1 LTLILLQ
8 GEESHPFYHPEPAM
22 RLLIIEDELR
32 TADYLQQGL
41 RENGYVVDCAHTGT
55 DGLHLARQQP
65 YDLVILD
72 VNLPELDGW
81 TVLQRL
87 RAESAT
93 RIMMLTA
100 HGRLAD
106 RVKGLDLGADDYL
119 LKPFEFPEL
128 LARIRSLLRRND
140 QQLQPST
147 LRVADLE
154 LDPGRHRAYRAGQRI
169 DLTAKEFALL
179 HLLMRQSGEVL
190 SRTQIISL
198 VWDMNFDCDTNVVEV
213 SIRRLRA
220 KIDDPFEDKLIHTLR
235 GVGYV
240 LEARA

>member
-1 LTLILLQ
+1 
-8 GEESHPFYHPEPAM
+8 M
-22 RLLIIEDELR
+22 RLLIIEDEPR

-41 RENGYVVDCAHTGT
+41 RENGYVADCAHTGI

-65 YDLVILD
+65 YDLIILD

-81 TVLQRL
+81 AVLQRL

-100 HGRLAD
+100 HGRLSD

-154 LDPGRHRAYRAGQRI
+154 LDPSRHRAYRAGKRI

-220 KIDDPFEDKLIHTLR
+220 KIDDPFDDKLIHTLR

-240 LEARA
+240 LEARV

>member
-1 LTLILLQ
+1 
-8 GEESHPFYHPEPAM
+8 M
-22 RLLIIEDELR
+22 RLLLVEDHVPLADELL
-32 TADYLQQGL
+32 ADLTRQGYAL
-41 RENGYVVDCAHTGT
+41 DWLA
-55 DGLHLARQQP
+55 DGRDAAYQGASEP
-65 YDLVILD
+65 YDLIILD

-87 RAESAT
+87 RADAST

-100 HGRLAD
+100 HGRLSD
-106 RVKGLDLGADDYL
+106 RVKGLDLGADDYM

-140 QQLQPST
+140 QALQPNT
-147 LRVADLE
+147 LKVADLE
-154 LDPGRHRAYRAGQRI
+154 LDPGRHRAYRNGQRV

-198 VWDMNFDCDTNVVEV
+198 VWDMNFDCDTYVVEV

-220 KIDDPFEDKLIHTLR
+220 KIDDPFDDKLIHTLR

-240 LEARA
+240 LEARE

>member
-1 LTLILLQ
+1 
-8 GEESHPFYHPEPAM
+8 M
-22 RLLIIEDELR
+22 RLLIIEDEVR

-41 RENGYVVDCAHTGT
+41 SENGYVVDCARTGP

-65 YDLVILD
+65 YDLIILD

-81 TVLQRL
+81 TVLQRV

-100 HGRLAD
+100 HGRLSD
-106 RVKGLDLGADDYL
+106 RVKGLDMGADDYL

-128 LARIRSLLRRND
+128 LARVRTLLRRSE
-140 QQLQPST
+140 QALQPST
-147 LRVADLE
+147 LKVADLE
-154 LDPGRHRAYRAGQRI
+154 LDPGRHRAWRNGQRI
-169 DLTAKEFALL
+169 DLTAKEFSLL

-240 LEARA
+240 LEARE

>member
-1 LTLILLQ
+1 
-8 GEESHPFYHPEPAM
+8 M

-55 DGLHLARQQP
+55 DGLHLARQQA

-72 VNLPELDGW
+72 VNLPEIDGW

-128 LARIRSLLRRND
+128 LARIRSCYAATTSNCSPAPCASLTWNWT
-140 QQLQPST
+140 PAATAPTAPGSAST
-147 LRVADLE
+147 
-154 LDPGRHRAYRAGQRI
+154 
-169 DLTAKEFALL
+169 
-179 HLLMRQSGEVL
+179 
-190 SRTQIISL
+190 
-198 VWDMNFDCDTNVVEV
+198 
-213 SIRRLRA
+213 
-220 KIDDPFEDKLIHTLR
+220 
-235 GVGYV
+235 
-240 LEARA
+240 

>member
-1 LTLILLQ
+1 
-8 GEESHPFYHPEPAM
+8 M
-22 RLLIIEDELR
+22 RLLIIEDEVR

-41 RENGYVVDCAHTGT
+41 TENGYVVDCARTGP
-55 DGLHLARQQP
+55 DGLHLARQQA
-65 YDLVILD
+65 YDLIILD
-72 VNLPELDGW
+72 VNLPEMDGW
-81 TVLQRL
+81 TVLRTL
-87 RAESAT
+87 RTQSAT

-100 HGRLAD
+100 HGRLSE

-128 LARIRSLLRRND
+128 LARVRTLLRRNEQSL
-140 QQLQPST
+140 QQAT
-147 LRVADLE
+147 LKVADLE
-154 LDPGRHRAYRAGQRI
+154 LDPIRHRAWRGETRI
-169 DLTAKEFALL
+169 DLTAKEFSLL
-179 HLLMRQSGEVL
+179 HLLMRQSGDVL

-220 KIDDPFEDKLIHTLR
+220 KIDDPFEHKLIHTLR

-240 LEARA
+240 LEARE

>member
-1 LTLILLQ
+1 
-8 GEESHPFYHPEPAM
+8 M

-41 RENGYVVDCAHTGT
+41 RENGYVVDCAHTGI
-55 DGLHLARQQP
+55 DGLHMARQQA

-81 TVLQRL
+81 AVLQRL

-100 HGRLAD
+100 HGRLSD

-128 LARIRSLLRRND
+128 LARIRGLLRRND
-140 QQLQPST
+140 QQVQPST

-154 LDPGRHRAYRAGQRI
+154 LDPGRHRAWRGSTRI
-169 DLTAKEFALL
+169 DLTAKEFSLL

-240 LEARA
+240 LEARR

>member
-1 LTLILLQ
+1 
-8 GEESHPFYHPEPAM
+8 M
-22 RLLIIEDELR
+22 RLLIIEDEPR

-81 TVLQRL
+81 GVLQRL

-106 RVKGLDLGADDYL
+106 RVKGLTWAPTTTCSSLSNFPNCWHVSAACCGATTSACNR
-119 LKPFEFPEL
+119 
-128 LARIRSLLRRND
+128 AR
-140 QQLQPST
+140 
-147 LRVADLE
+147 
-154 LDPGRHRAYRAGQRI
+154 
-169 DLTAKEFALL
+169 
-179 HLLMRQSGEVL
+179 
-190 SRTQIISL
+190 
-198 VWDMNFDCDTNVVEV
+198 
-213 SIRRLRA
+213 
-220 KIDDPFEDKLIHTLR
+220 
-235 GVGYV
+235 
-240 LEARA
+240 